1 MVTKKEEP
9 LGVYAKMNAV
19 MAELDGLKP
28 TGKNSHFRYDYW
40 ETNQISSIFRPL
52 FVKHRLAFMS
62 DVVGVDIRDKGKM
75 SLTTMTVEFAITDI
89 DAPLDV
95 EAATVKGR
103 GVGQG
108 EDNSD
113 KGANKA
119 FSGAMKYWLLK
130 TFLLGGEDAEN
141 DAMET
146 QSRSSSTRAT
156 VEDSHVEGIQRGGR
170 STTATVTQ
178 VDQVRMMARSLG
190 YDPYKMNDLFETV
203 FEFPLELPKDDIT
216 EAGAA
221 VRTYLDTLGAEDIG
235 KLIQYMQSMMPD
247 EPSA

>member
-1 MVTKKEEP
+1 MPTAKAEKMTVR
-9 LGVYAKMNAV
+9 AKMVEV
-19 MAELDGLKP
+19 MKELDGHEP
-28 TGKNSHFRYDYW
+28 SGKNSHFRYDYW
-40 ETNQISSIFRPL
+40 ETNQISGIFRPL
-52 FVKHRLAFMS
+52 FAKHGLAFLA
-62 DVVGVDIRDKGKM
+62 DVLDVDIREKGKNT
-75 SLTTMTVEFAITDI
+75 LTTMKVRFTIMDI
-89 DAPLDV
+89 EPDGAEV
-95 EAATVKGR
+95 SGV

-146 QSRSSSTRAT
+146 RTQSRAT
-156 VEDSHVEGIQRGGR
+156 QATIEDSNVEGIQRGGR
-170 STTATVTQ
+170 STAATVTQ

-190 YDPYKMNDLFETV
+190 YDPYKMNGLFETV
-203 FEFPLELPKDDIT
+203 FEFPLDLPKDDIT
-216 EAGAA
+216 EAGAQ
-221 VRTYLDTLGAEDIG
+221 VRTYLDTLSADDIG
-235 KLIQYMQSMMPD
+235 KLIQYMQSMLPD